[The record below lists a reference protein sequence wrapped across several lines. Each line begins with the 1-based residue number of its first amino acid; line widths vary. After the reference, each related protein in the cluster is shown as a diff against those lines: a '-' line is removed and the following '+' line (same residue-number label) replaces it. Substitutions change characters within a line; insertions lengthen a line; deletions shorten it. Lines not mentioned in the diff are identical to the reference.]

1 MTEEDEF
8 MREGGEIERRTDT
21 RVSVVFFFSRRPSAL
36 RPFLQTTVKVSR
48 VQRTEKKGKR
58 ASGISVAISSLEPPR
73 NTLRHY
79 YGPFGASW
87 GKWEGYTDGVLD
99 KARPAAKGHPRR

>member
-1 MTEEDEF
+1 MLD
-8 MREGGEIERRTDT
+8 GHWSER
-21 RVSVVFFFSRRPSAL
+21 SLILLLPKAVVGPSAL
-36 RPFLQTTVKVSR
+36 SADNSQGQPRT
-48 VQRTEKKGKR
+48 TEKKGKR

-99 KARPAAKGHPRR
+99 KATPAKGHLARRRPDGE